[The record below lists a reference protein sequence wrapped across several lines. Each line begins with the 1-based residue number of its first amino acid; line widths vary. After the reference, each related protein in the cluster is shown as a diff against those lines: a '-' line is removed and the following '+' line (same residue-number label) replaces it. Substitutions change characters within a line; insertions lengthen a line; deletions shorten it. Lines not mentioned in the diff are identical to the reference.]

1 MQSLKRKKVIVIT
14 GPTASG
20 KSALAVDLAK
30 ILGSE
35 IISADS
41 RQIYKEIP
49 IVTAVPSIEERKGV
63 NHHLIEILNLEDYYS
78 AAKFVE
84 DAEKILDNILEESDT
99 AIVCGGSMLYL
110 DALTRGIDMLPTVP
124 QKIRSQ
130 LMEEWK
136 ENGND
141 WLIEKLKNLDG
152 SYYKFVD
159 LRNLKR
165 VFHAVEISITAG
177 VPYSSLLSRNRN
189 ISEGE
194 ENDAVNISLS
204 NQIDSTKRIQPYEF
218 IKICL
223 TGDRELLFE
232 RINARVLRMMESGL
246 EKEARRVYPKR
257 HLNSLNTVG
266 LKEMFQYFDGN
277 LSREEAISRIQKNT
291 RVYAKKQLTWHK
303 RDKEINYLDI
313 SLSEKD
319 KIDFILSLLRK

>member
-35 IISADS
+35 VISADS

-110 DALTRGIDMLPTVP
+110 DALTKGIDMLPTVP

-141 WLIEKLKNLDG
+141 WLIEKLKNLDK
-152 SYYKFVD
+152 SYYKLVD

-194 ENDAVNISLS
+194 ENDAVNISFS

-246 EKEARRVYPKR
+246 EEEARRVYHKR